1 MTAERKYH
9 VQHSTAAMVSL
20 HMEKCQLGC
29 DLKDK
34 QELTKQRKGLAGK
47 SRLQRGRRSM
57 VCWETENKFVA
68 PNGDHWV
75 LCLPPLPLFLPFK
88 NKLHLF
94 TYVYVDVC
102 VCVGGY
108 MPRCI
113 CECQRTCENWLSPFT
128 MRILGTEP
136 RSSGSETGDL
146 PVEMPCC
153 PFTIFLLCLWSH
165 CPIQRL
171 LGSQNMSGL
180 GTWGPGYLHGQRHQ
194 WGRLP
199 AIDLS
204 VCNL

>member
-68 PNGDHWV
+68 SNGDHRV

-94 TYVYVDVC
+94 TNMYVDVC
-102 VCVGGY
+102 VYGRIHSTVY
-108 MPRCI
+108 M
-113 CECQRTCENWLSPFT
+113 
-128 MRILGTEP
+128 
-136 RSSGSETGDL
+136 
-146 PVEMPCC
+146 
-153 PFTIFLLCLWSH
+153 
-165 CPIQRL
+165 
-171 LGSQNMSGL
+171 
-180 GTWGPGYLHGQRHQ
+180 
-194 WGRLP
+194 
-199 AIDLS
+199 
-204 VCNL
+204 